1 MSDFPNRF
9 NLSLTQEA
17 AFDLAVASDIRN
29 KSNPYILREVVE
41 DGLTT
46 WLDAQDPLTVK
57 KARKRVTAAQAPKEN
72 SDE

>member
-17 AFDLAVASDIRN
+17 AVDLAVAHDIRR
-29 KSNPYILREVVE
+29 KSNPYILREIVE

-46 WLDAQDPLTVK
+46 WLEAQDPLTVK
-57 KARKRVTAAQAPKEN
+57 KARKRVTSAQTSKMG
-72 SDE
+72 DVT